1 MTWWGMLQRQRSVL
15 QDRQEYTEQT
25 LTIPLP
31 TNTADPEQA
40 ILTTFFYML
49 MNQQRSQAFPSQE
62 SPLHITQRLLIDW
75 IQMAGDYHRLASQQT
90 GYPRTLTSKIA
101 TVILDLINAN
111 VPEYQRHL
119 TPGHPNIFLNAITH
133 GLQFVDT

>member
-49 MNQQRSQAFPSQE
+49 MNQQRSQAFQSQE
-62 SPLHITQRLLIDW
+62 SPLHITQRLLVDW

-90 GYPRTLTSKIA
+90 GYPRTHLG
-101 TVILDLINAN
+101 LDQRQRAG
-111 VPEYQRHL
+111 VPETLDPGTPQHLLECHHTWTPVRRHL
-119 TPGHPNIFLNAITH
+119 KDEPWPF
-133 GLQFVDT
+133 